1 MSTWIYVGL
10 ALTGVYLAGLFVL
23 SMYGGRLTDIGVS
36 DYFVANG
43 SLSSIVIFLTMIA
56 SAFSAYTFLGG
67 GGIAYDLGIAGL
79 VIIGAIVVTDFPII
93 VMLGEKIWKISKTGK
108 DYVTPADLFADRYG
122 GSTSVRVLVAL
133 IAVGFTMFYVTIQFT
148 GMGLVLNVLTDG
160 LISREA
166 AAVIIGIAM
175 AAYIAIG
182 GMRGVAYTDALQ
194 AILLWGGMV
203 AVTGYVLLTTP
214 SDVYVNAAQQF
225 DAVGQVT
232 MDPLYLYTAA
242 AGFGLAIPVFPHIWQ
257 RYYSSKRQSAVWAM
271 GFGDSFSALV
281 LLTIFPGLI
290 AFAGLT
296 AHGGLENPDTV
307 ILQYI
312 LEMPGPVLG
321 ILMAAAVAAAM
332 STADT
337 MILMMGSIVSRD
349 VYEELLSAD
358 ISDQKLS
365 RNSKIFSG
373 LLALLALGFSLI
385 DLGLLVE
392 VAIDLAIPGY
402 LLLLPP
408 AIAAF
413 WWPRANWQGTVAGL
427 LVGLA
432 VIWYYSLTGA
442 PIPLDL
448 WIGVPGLIA
457 SGVVLVAVSLV
468 TAEPDEERVNEF
480 VYELREYSASDLE
493 MSQNVP
499 SEPGEPSAPPSA
511 KRVGESEDD

>member
-10 ALTGVYLAGLFVL
+10 ALTGVYLAGLFAL
-23 SMYGGRLTDIGVS
+23 SLYGSRLTELDIG
-36 DYFVANG
+36 DYFVASG
-43 SLSSIVIFLTMIA
+43 SLSSVVIFLTMIA
-56 SAFSAYTFLGG
+56 SAFSAFTFLGG

-79 VIIGAIVVTDFPII
+79 VIVGAIVVTDFPIV

-108 DYVTPADLFADRYG
+108 DYVTPADLFCDRYG
-122 GSTSVRVLVAL
+122 GSTAVRLLVAL

-148 GMGLVLNVLTDG
+148 GMGLVLNVLTEG
-160 LISREA
+160 LISREL
-166 AAVIIGIAM
+166 AAVIIGVAM
-175 AAYIAIG
+175 AGYIAIG

-194 AILLWGGMV
+194 AILLWAGMIF
-203 AVTGYVLLTTP
+203 VTGWVLYTSP
-214 SDVYVNAAQQF
+214 SGVYADATQQF
-225 DAVGQVT
+225 DHVAQVT

-257 RYYSSKRQSAVWAM
+257 RYYSSKRHSAVWAM

-281 LLTIFPGLI
+281 LLTLFPGLI

-296 AHGGLENPDTV
+296 AHSGLENADTL
-307 ILQYI
+307 ILEYI

-321 ILMAAAVAAAM
+321 VLMAAAVAAAM

-337 MILMMGSIVSRD
+337 MILMMGSIISRD
-349 VYEELLSAD
+349 VYEELLPTD
-358 ISDQKLS
+358 ISEEQLS
-365 RNSKIFSG
+365 RHSKVFSG
-373 LLALLALGFSLI
+373 ILALLALGFSLV

-408 AIAAF
+408 ALAAF
-413 WWPRANWQGTVAGL
+413 WWPKANWQGTVAGL

-442 PIPLDL
+442 AVPLGL
-448 WIGVPGLIA
+448 WIGAPGLVA
-457 SGVVLVAVSLV
+457 CAVTLVAVSLV
-468 TAEPDEERVNEF
+468 TPAPDEERVEEF
-480 VYELREYSASDLE
+480 VYEVRQYDPEALENGREVDPEWSETS
-493 MSQNVP
+493 VP
-499 SEPGEPSAPPSA
+499 PGTERA
-511 KRVGESEDD
+511 GESED